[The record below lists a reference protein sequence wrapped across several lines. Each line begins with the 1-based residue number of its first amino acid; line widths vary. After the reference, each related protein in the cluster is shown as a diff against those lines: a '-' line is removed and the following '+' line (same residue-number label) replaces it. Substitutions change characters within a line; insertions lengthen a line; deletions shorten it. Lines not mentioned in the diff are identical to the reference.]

1 MTAYPQV
8 AEILL
13 ELISQ
18 VDVVVGTQHA
28 QQQRLTKAAR
38 TDEEQVAAGELQLR
52 DVHRLVNIIVVL
64 TAHTLKVGD
73 AKRQLHDRLI
83 RVHISTF
90 FTIHG
95 QRYIKTSEMQKKL
108 VFLFIS
114 ECIVPSTAGQRYNL
128 FSTVSFYTI

>member
-83 RVHISTF
+83 RVHIST
-90 FTIHG
+90 
-95 QRYIKTSEMQKKL
+95 
-108 VFLFIS
+108 
-114 ECIVPSTAGQRYNL
+114 AGQRYNL